1 MKSFL
6 FFFLFFCSINGSIYA
21 QTNVVSAGSRSIGAG
36 PSSCSSI
43 LNPIEIMEVNNTDF
57 ANGTYYYTIILPAGF
72 EIVNS
77 DATSIGVSYI
87 STIPARN
94 INYTPMFIEAGG
106 KKIGIEF
113 TYTIVATGDD
123 KGKFRITG
131 LNIAATEPG
140 HEGHIIRGG
149 NAVQAGNM
157 PENKQIHASLSST
170 TDLFLRITELEYAVD
185 VAVDLSTSIR
195 EGVTQSSITLTPESS
210 AREFCAY
217 KANVYVE
224 QNNSLGG
231 GGDRY
236 RVYRSRDTAYT
247 SFYDRN
253 YFLFGHTQGEGD
265 CSFIGQ
271 KRTIEGCVFQ
281 SLPVTIT
288 EKRLPVKPTWNEGA
302 DTTFYPYEDPRTLI
316 GEYVTYSE
324 VELVENSILGY
335 AVNKYPYRGVFRP
348 DMNNYLFIPSIA
360 GVGAFPITYV
370 TKNINGCTQRYN
382 FKNNIHVNDPTNPLP
397 PFVRSNKLPA
407 YCVDGEAFYV
417 WAEAPDIIN
426 ENILYIRIG
435 ETEQFF
441 NNGLERK
448 VSDSVL
454 IVPSNYGNALVFVH
468 MYTLNKAIPKLEE
481 YTGYITLFPK
491 RNPQLLGLPVSLK
504 DSSIVELCSN
514 SKDTLV
520 MRPMPIGGAY
530 RIYIDTTGTYE
541 TFNGLLG
548 TIPLKESYARAFTP
562 EYLFKTIVNK
572 RLDAK
577 IKVVYRYPGI
587 GGACP
592 DSVTK
597 ILSYSQPVAVKA
609 HRLSPISDTICYG
622 DTVRY
627 NIQNFRPGMNDKFS
641 WSFGDG
647 ITFESDTNDYRSYVY
662 NRPGRF
668 FIRFQTILST
678 LDSGYCNNDELD
690 TIWVGAKPKT
700 SFGVAN
706 LYAEDSMLLFS
717 TSQVLVNNTFS
728 PVDSINRWEWST
740 GTGVHY
746 TDTVSGM
753 RKHLYTT
760 AAQQPYS
767 VRLITTS
774 GWGCTD
780 TLIRRIPIFPKI
792 MVGKL
797 HQETF
802 NSSQVSGWYESGM
815 YGLPLHKSS
824 WSNTSVAATRRI
836 QPQVSGNDFWI
847 TNKARTPVVFPVGYY
862 NLEHS
867 WVESPAFDLSTC
879 DYPMIGMDTWC
890 HSDNLFDGAS
900 LQYTLVNDTTWF
912 GEELWTTIGV
922 AGQGQGWYDYNTVLS
937 QPGGNYNAW
946 SGEKDRTWKRSSYE
960 IDFIKD
966 SLKQLADLGQ
976 EHWVRFRVVFASNAD
991 NTPGKAFDGFAFDN
1005 FFLANRNRRVLAEQ
1019 FVNVQRQDTTIQ
1031 SIVNDPQ
1038 AAVISYYV
1046 GHAAP
1051 DPINR
1056 INKADPS
1063 ARSLLYGIDQIPRVV
1078 LDGVS
1083 TSNTTSFETWGTSA
1097 FNERKLTPSAFLVAV
1112 QAQRLPD
1119 GQLKVDVTAMK
1130 DTNLQVA
1137 GPFLLKVVVVED
1149 SIQLQGSS
1157 RSYYNIMRKMLP
1169 DAVGTRYEDWNE
1181 GESNTVSYSWNPFAA
1196 PMSGYTLV
1204 AFIQDENT
1212 KEIYQAGIAK
1222 LSYAEASQLDIAANM
1237 EVSTSFRKKLEEIVL
1252 FPNPSSG
1259 ELNVLFNHITEE
1271 EYYWE
1276 IKNHFGIPVKD
1287 GMFSAGTNM
1296 EILNAADLPV
1306 GMYQLMVT
1314 GSDFSSMQKFMI
1326 VK

>member
-1 MKSFL
+1 MYKYFL
-6 FFFLFFCSINGSIYA
+6 YIWVSSCFFLTSYSYA
-21 QTNVVSAGSRSIGAG
+21 QNTQVQTAGSYSVGVGTNCSVSLGDIIIAETDTTDFQDGTDVSYFVDLPEGFEYAMELDSVKIIYEALSGMSSYIPSANPKGFTKIGGVDRRLRFFYTINNTGKDRGRFIIRGLEVNAVVSGKEGNVLKGGGTGIQEGNPANAQIHATL
-36 PSSCSSI
+36 SSQIKAYMRISEY
-43 LNPIEIMEVNNTDF
+43 NYEIN
-57 ANGTYYYTIILPAGF
+57 
-72 EIVNS
+72 VNS
-77 DATSIGVSYI
+77 DLHTFLGSDYSSYQNDPVPLVGGDSKNVCRYSATMYLDINAMKPSVGNISYRYYDGNTNTFSGAVSANRRSFSRTLTVNGNRFFYGEMTQDGCI
-87 STIPARN
+87 
-94 INYTPMFIEAGG
+94 
-106 KKIGIEF
+106 
-113 TYTIVATGDD
+113 
-123 KGKFRITG
+123 FRSDT
-131 LNIAATEPG
+131 
-140 HEGHIIRGG
+140 
-149 NAVQAGNM
+149 
-157 PENKQIHASLSST
+157 
-170 TDLFLRITELEYAVD
+170 
-185 VAVDLSTSIR
+185 
-195 EGVTQSSITLTPESS
+195 ITLNQRP
-210 AREFCAY
+210 
-217 KANVYVE
+217 
-224 QNNSLGG
+224 
-231 GGDRY
+231 
-236 RVYRSRDTAYT
+236 
-247 SFYDRN
+247 
-253 YFLFGHTQGEGD
+253 
-265 CSFIGQ
+265 I
-271 KRTIEGCVFQ
+271 
-281 SLPVTIT
+281 
-288 EKRLPVKPTWNEGA
+288 PTTRAGWISNA
-302 DTTFYPYEDPRTLI
+302 DTTFYPYEDPALLPGR
-316 GEYVTYSE
+316 YVSYSG
-324 VELVENSILGY
+324 VSTQDTVAGFFM
-335 AVNKYPYRGVFRP
+335 YPQRGINR
-348 DMNNYLFIPSIA
+348 MSTENYLFVPSLA
-360 GVGAFPITYV
+360 GLGSHYV
-370 TKNINGCTQRYN
+370 YYLARNKTSGCTNTYS
-382 FKNNIHVNDPTNPLP
+382 FEKNLYVNDPSNPLP
-397 PFVRSNKLPA
+397 TFVRANTPPP
-407 YCVDGEAFYV
+407 YCITGEKFKI
-417 WAEAPDIIN
+417 WGECPDS
-426 ENILYIRIG
+426 LYITSFSVSSGIG
-435 ETEQFF
+435 P
-441 NNGLERK
+441 
-448 VSDSVL
+448 VSGTYYYNYGPSSTRTKTDEVE
-454 IVPSNYGNALVFVH
+454 ITPSNYLYNGGLVYVYMSVRH
-468 MYTLNKAIPKLEE
+468 RENNDYMPPL
-481 YTGYITLFPK
+481 TGYVVLFPK
-491 RNPQLLGLPVSLK
+491 RNPKIFGLPEVK
-504 DSSIVELCSN
+504 YTTTNKENIIELCAT
-514 SKDTLV
+514 SKDTII
-520 MRPMPIGGAY
+520 MRPNPDAGLY
-530 RIYIDTTGTYE
+530 RFYIDTTN
-541 TFNGLLG
+541 TFQRYNDDFGRL
-548 TIPLKESYARAFTP
+548 IPGEVSTRIFTP
-562 EYLFKTIVNK
+562 EELFINVAKKKYN
-572 RLDAK
+572 AK
-577 IKVVYRYPGI
+577 IKIVYVYPGVA
-587 GGACP
+587 GACP
-592 DSVTK
+592 DSVIY
-597 ILSYSQPVAVKA
+597 ILSYGQPVGIKA

-622 DTVRY
+622 DTVHY

-700 SFGVAN
+700 SFLVAN
-706 LYAEDSMLLFS
+706 PYAEDSMLLFS
-717 TSQVLVNNTFS
+717 TSQVLVNNTFA
-728 PVDSINRWEWST
+728 PVDSINRWEWNT

-847 TNKARTPVVFPVGYY
+847 TNKARTPVAFPVGYY

-912 GEELWTTIGV
+912 GEEIWTTIGV

-1097 FNERKLTPSAFLVAV
+1097 FNERKLTPSAFQVAV

-1181 GESNTVSYSWNPFAA
+1181 GESNTVSYSWNHFAA

-1204 AFIQDENT
+1204 DFI
-1212 KEIYQAGIAK
+1212 KY
-1222 LSYAEASQLDIAANM
+1222 
-1237 EVSTSFRKKLEEIVL
+1237 
-1252 FPNPSSG
+1252 
-1259 ELNVLFNHITEE
+1259 
-1271 EYYWE
+1271 
-1276 IKNHFGIPVKD
+1276 
-1287 GMFSAGTNM
+1287 
-1296 EILNAADLPV
+1296 
-1306 GMYQLMVT
+1306 
-1314 GSDFSSMQKFMI
+1314 
-1326 VK
+1326 